1 MKSRGIQFVLYTRVE
16 QVCIW
21 NIGRHAITQ
30 ISNRESNEKEK
41 ELRRLN
47 LAIKSLLTFYH
58 TKKICFQK
66 TRTMFNE
73 IEFEAISFKSA
84 TV

>member
-1 MKSRGIQFVLYTRVE
+1 MY
-16 QVCIW
+16 IW

-58 TKKICFQK
+58 TKNICFPVN
-66 TRTMFNE
+66 TDY
-73 IEFEAISFKSA
+73 
-84 TV
+84 V